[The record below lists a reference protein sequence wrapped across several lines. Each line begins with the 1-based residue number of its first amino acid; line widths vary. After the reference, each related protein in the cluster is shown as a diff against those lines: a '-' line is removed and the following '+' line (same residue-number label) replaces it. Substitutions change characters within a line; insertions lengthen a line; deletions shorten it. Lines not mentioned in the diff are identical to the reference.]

1 MILAKIVKPSV
12 LVLLAFL
19 LCTSVVLAEVSLAD
33 KNVIRDQIALIE
45 EAVNRGDADSILNV
59 VSPNA
64 AATLKSEIEESIAG
78 TSIHFQQSISSY
90 EDLGGNQV
98 RVKCKFAAEGVEFGR
113 VSGLSNY
120 FVFEKIDDS
129 WLLVDTDFH
138 QKLGPG
144 YVWGIFGRIGRA
156 IGISIAVIVGLAIF
170 FLLMWRRRS
179 RMRAR

>member
-1 MILAKIVKPSV
+1 MILAKTVKPSV
-12 LVLLAFL
+12 LILIAFL
-19 LCTSVVLAEVSLAD
+19 LCTSVVLAEVSSAD
-33 KNVIRDQIALIE
+33 RNVIRDQIALIE
-45 EAVNRGDADSILNV
+45 EAVNRGDADPILNV

-64 AATLKSEIEESIAG
+64 AATLKREIEESIAG
-78 TSIHFQQSISSY
+78 KSVHFQQSIRSY

-98 RVKCKFAAEGVEFGR
+98 RVKGRFAAEGVGWS

-120 FVFEKIDDS
+120 YVFERTDDS

-138 QKLGPG
+138 HKLGPG
-144 YVWGIFGRIGRA
+144 YVWGIFGRIGRV
-156 IGISIAVIVGLAIF
+156 IGIIIAVIVGLAII